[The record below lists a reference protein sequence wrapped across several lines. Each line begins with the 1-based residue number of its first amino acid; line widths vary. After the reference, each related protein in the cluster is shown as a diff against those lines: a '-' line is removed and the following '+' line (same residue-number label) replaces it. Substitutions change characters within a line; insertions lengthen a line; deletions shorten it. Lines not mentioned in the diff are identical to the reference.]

1 MHGHLLQPLTLG
13 AVLAECLKV
22 FSVYGSRKE
31 LTEPEQA
38 LLDFW
43 LFEQVLDS

>member
-13 AVLAECLKV
+13 EVLQSVSKV

-38 LLDFW
+38 LPDFW
-43 LFEQVLDS
+43 LFEQVLNS